1 MPIPAS
7 AISKG
12 LDDPSSMKTR
22 VPSSL
27 PHFVAWITSCSSPN
41 LMWKPCWKNCARMST
56 PKALTTLRTPCRSA
70 PSPRDLASAWPS
82 WVTPRITPRGR
93 CSSPFARRRM
103 SDQRFLVVRL
113 GSLGDIV
120 HTFPAVAA
128 LRESFP
134 EAEIVWLT
142 HPRWKAL
149 VESSELATDIWET
162 ETRSYHSLREII
174 GRIRKERFTTAID
187 YQGLWKSAELPF
199 IGGVSRRIGF
209 SSQTIREFGVPLLY
223 TDRVRCARTHIAD
236 QNGELSQ
243 CAGASNGVG
252 PVALSVPSIQE
263 VFVLRLLQGFAV
275 ERYIVLS
282 PAGGWRSKCWPPERY
297 GALCQKI
304 RCELGLRCVVNYG
317 PGEDDVISAVKAA
330 SGEADPIAYNSA
342 LDQLMALLKNAVC
355 IVGGDTGP
363 LHLAVALGTPAIAI
377 FGPTDP
383 ARNGPYRM
391 GDRSG
396 NASPIDIV
404 LRSPHA
410 VTTYKR
416 RGQAAPSILEID
428 VDTVFDAVR
437 RQVEVRP

>member
-1 MPIPAS
+1 MP
-7 AISKG
+7 
-12 LDDPSSMKTR
+12 
-22 VPSSL
+22 
-27 PHFVAWITSCSSPN
+27 
-41 LMWKPCWKNCARMST
+41 
-56 PKALTTLRTPCRSA
+56 
-70 PSPRDLASAWPS
+70 
-82 WVTPRITPRGR
+82 
-93 CSSPFARRRM
+93 
-103 SDQRFLVVRL
+103 DQRFLVVRL

-128 LRESFP
+128 LRQSFP

-187 YQGLWKSAELPF
+187 YQGLWKSAALPF
-199 IGGVSRRIGF
+199 FGAVSRRIGF

-223 TDRVRCARTHIAD
+223 TDRVRCTQTHITD
-236 QNGELSQ
+236 QNGELSVR
-243 CAGASNGVG
+243 AGARNGVA

-263 VFVLRLLQGFAV
+263 LFVLQLLRGLAI

-282 PAGGWRSKCWPPERY
+282 PAGGWRSKCWPPNRY
-297 GALCQKI
+297 GSLCQKI
-304 RCELGLRCVVNYG
+304 HGALGLRCVLNYG
-317 PGEDDVISAVKAA
+317 PGEDNLISAVKAA
-330 SGEADPIAYNSA
+330 SGEADPIAYNGSLA
-342 LDQLMALLKNAVC
+342 QLMALLRNAVC

-363 LHLAVALGTPAIAI
+363 LHLAVALGTPAVAI

-383 ARNGPYRM
+383 ARNGPYRV
-391 GDRSG
+391 GDPST

-410 VTTYKR
+410 ATTYKR
-416 RGQAAPSILEID
+416 GGQAAPSILEID
-428 VDTVFDAVR
+428 VDTVFDAAR
-437 RQVEVRP
+437 RQVEVRR

>member
-1 MPIPAS
+1 MP
-7 AISKG
+7 
-12 LDDPSSMKTR
+12 
-22 VPSSL
+22 
-27 PHFVAWITSCSSPN
+27 
-41 LMWKPCWKNCARMST
+41 
-56 PKALTTLRTPCRSA
+56 
-70 PSPRDLASAWPS
+70 
-82 WVTPRITPRGR
+82 
-93 CSSPFARRRM
+93 
-103 SDQRFLVVRL
+103 DQCFLVVRL

-120 HTFPAVAA
+120 QTLTAVAA

-162 ETRSYHSLREII
+162 ETRSYYSLREII
-174 GRIRKERFTTAID
+174 GRIRKKHFTTAID
-187 YQGLWKSAELPF
+187 YQGLWKSAALPF

-209 SSQTIREFGVPLLY
+209 SSQTIREFGVPILY
-223 TDRVRCARTHIAD
+223 TDRVRCTQTHIAD
-236 QNGELSQ
+236 QNGELSVR
-243 CAGASNGVG
+243 AGARNGVRA
-252 PVALSVPSIQE
+252 VALSLPSIQE
-263 VFVLRLLQGFAV
+263 VFVLQLLRGFAI

-304 RCELGLRCVVNYG
+304 RCELGLRCVLNYG
-317 PGEDDVISAVKAA
+317 PGEDGLISAVKAA
-330 SGEADPIAYNSA
+330 SGEADPIAYNGS
-342 LDQLMALLKNAVC
+342 LGQLMALLRNAVC

-363 LHLAVALGTPAIAI
+363 LHLAVALGTPAVAI

-391 GDRSG
+391 RDRST
-396 NASPIDIV
+396 NVSPIDIV

-416 RGQAAPSILEID
+416 GGQAAPSILEID
-428 VDTVFDAVR
+428 VDTVFDAVC
-437 RQVEVRP
+437 RQVEVRR